1 MPTMENGATKG
12 RPTRWANKTTR
23 QHLRQFFL
31 LGLEGYSA
39 KGEGNAAAHR
49 AMKKKLPLMHE
60 HEGFQSKM
68 RLHDLKITRERTRL
82 IARELRR
89 NAEAALRLTVMTS
102 DVCQRLTS
110 FRHLV
115 RNLKLN

>member
-1 MPTMENGATKG
+1 
-12 RPTRWANKTTR
+12 
-23 QHLRQFFL
+23 
-31 LGLEGYSA
+31 
-39 KGEGNAAAHR
+39 
-49 AMKKKLPLMHE
+49 MHE
-60 HEGFQSKM
+60 HEGIQSKM

-102 DVCQRLTS
+102 DVCERLTS
-110 FRHLV
+110 FRHPV